1 MSGVYIVR
9 DSKGNCVWSRRRGY
23 YSITANLGRE
33 KNEKNKDDERTREIN
48 KARNE
53 LMQKI
58 DSVTRSYADKCAGRM
73 LSDVVNEIYGKFA
86 EECEKLR
93 EAGYVESVSE
103 EIIKNRIKDV
113 LIKEYNK
120 KLNASLGRTITNG
133 VHDER

>member
-1 MSGVYIVR
+1 MNKPNIHVNKNHKWR
-9 DSKGNCVWSRRRGY
+9 DYYYREEGY
-23 YSITANLGRE
+23 YSKTAKLGHE
-33 KNEKNKDDERTREIN
+33 ENKDDERTREIN
-48 KARNE
+48 KARDE

-73 LSDVVNEIYGKFA
+73 LSDVVNEIYGIIA

>member
-1 MSGVYIVR
+1 MSKR
-9 DSKGNCVWSRRRGY
+9 DIHENKWRRGGGKY
-23 YSITANLGRE
+23 YRAKAHYSITARLGHE
-33 KNEKNKDDERTREIN
+33 ENKNDERIREIN
-48 KARNE
+48 KVRDE
-53 LMQKI
+53 LMRKI
-58 DSVTRSYADKCAGRM
+58 DSETRSYAGKCAGRM

-113 LIKEYNK
+113 LIREYN
-120 KLNASLGRTITNG
+120 KLNASLGKPKTNG

>member
-1 MSGVYIVR
+1 MSKR
-9 DSKGNCVWSRRRGY
+9 DTHENKWRRGGGKY
-23 YSITANLGRE
+23 YRAKAHYSITARLGHE
-33 KNEKNKDDERTREIN
+33 ENKNDERIREIN
-48 KARNE
+48 KVRDE
-53 LMQKI
+53 LMRKI
-58 DSVTRSYADKCAGRM
+58 DSETRSYAGKCAGRM

-113 LIKEYNK
+113 LIREYN
-120 KLNASLGRTITNG
+120 KLNASLGKPKTNG

>member
-1 MSGVYIVR
+1 MSKR
-9 DSKGNCVWSRRRGY
+9 DIHENKWRRGGGKY
-23 YSITANLGRE
+23 YRAKAHYSITARLGH
-33 KNEKNKDDERTREIN
+33 EKNKNDERIREIN
-48 KARNE
+48 KVRDE
-53 LMQKI
+53 LMRKI
-58 DSVTRSYADKCAGRM
+58 DSETRSYAGKCAGRM

-113 LIKEYNK
+113 LIREYN
-120 KLNASLGRTITNG
+120 KLNASLGKPKTNG

>member
-1 MSGVYIVR
+1 MSKR
-9 DSKGNCVWSRRRGY
+9 DIHENKWRRGGGKY
-23 YSITANLGRE
+23 YRAKAHYSITARLGHE
-33 KNEKNKDDERTREIN
+33 ENKNDERIREIN
-48 KARNE
+48 KVRDE
-53 LMQKI
+53 LMRKI
-58 DSVTRSYADKCAGRM
+58 DSVTKSYAGKCAGRM

-113 LIKEYNK
+113 LIREYN
-120 KLNASLGRTITNG
+120 KLNASLGRPITNG